1 MTDPDTKTPE
11 GGDPTGPATA
21 ASAGSGHGQGPGHGQ
36 GQGHGQRAGAGPS
49 APGDDPTADAQPDA
63 RDAALA
69 RAVGR
74 AIAAQRDFVGRR
86 PTKVG
91 RGLDRLTAPVAE
103 ALRGRVPVSVL
114 RNALQGTDTA
124 AGLTMPAGPPAHD
137 TDDIDACEA
146 AALRVQAW
154 SAGGNAAT
162 GGAAG
167 LMGGLGLTLDIPATL
182 SLAARNVR
190 ATGAAYGFGEDTEDE
205 RAFRLMILELAAVR
219 GLEARA
225 DSLDRVNVLARHL
238 TNPLAR
244 AAASG
249 ASDWLVE
256 TVVERVARQ
265 LGVSLLQRK
274 AAQVVPVLGGIV
286 AATVNA
292 GFQTDVSRA
301 ARYAYRQRWL
311 MARRMLPGPDGAPDG
326 APESA
331 PEDAPDPASE
341 TPADPPPSQGGSAT

>member
-1 MTDPDTKTPE
+1 D
-11 GGDPTGPATA
+11 
-21 ASAGSGHGQGPGHGQ
+21 
-36 GQGHGQRAGAGPS
+36 
-49 APGDDPTADAQPDA
+49 
-63 RDAALA
+63 
-69 RAVGR
+69 
-74 AIAAQRDFVGRR
+74 
-86 PTKVG
+86 
-91 RGLDRLTAPVAE
+91 
-103 ALRGRVPVSVL
+103 
-114 RNALQGTDTA
+114 
-124 AGLTMPAGPPAHD
+124 HD

-190 ATGAAYGFGEDTEDE
+190 ATGAAYGFGEDTDDE

-225 DSLDRVNVLARHL
+225 DSLDRVNRLARQL
-238 TNPLAR
+238 SNPLVR
-244 AAASG
+244 AAVG
-249 ASDWLVE
+249 RGSDWLVE

-292 GFQTDVSRA
+292 SFQTDVSRA

-311 MARRMLPGPDGAPDG
+311 MARRMLPNHEGV
-326 APESA
+326 ST
-331 PEDAPDPASE
+331 DAPTDAPTEPPLAE
-341 TPADPPPSQGGSAT
+341 GDATP